1 MMQSSGFG
9 KSRILYEV
17 AKKLAGPTTGLPG
30 SELFDSRFLYVR
42 GRNFE
47 RLSSFPAATP
57 QLSSFFFEFPNI
69 GDRLLMRWNTHA
81 QIGSRRRVSGSSC
94 SVWTLFRTQVSR
106 KVQLE
111 TQTVDGSL
119 GEHGG
124 QDGRVKVLFLA
135 IDEAESLLSRKD
147 GNDYLHL
154 FRRALRK
161 VNRELRGE
169 KLKVM
174 VFAVI
179 VDTTAPI
186 QLPLCAE
193 SSSRNILD
201 RETSLFPPF
210 VLTHTMD
217 VVLNHGQL
225 QQNLPF
231 YYKASVHEVD
241 PDRVWNTLVSM
252 GRPIWHSYA
261 TTDTKDP
268 KDVLILAATKLFG
281 GLGPFKKESYGSSS
295 LQGVAAL
302 LCRLGLRLQAR
313 SVFASQAVADFM
325 AILHY
330 VNYTGVHGDIGEV
343 VARILFV
350 LAMDA
355 SIMGDKEP
363 KSHRLR
369 GGSNCF
375 KGAPLRFRS
384 SLFKSRT
391 RAKGTKTI
399 YSRHS
404 AS

>member
-30 SELFDSRFLYVR
+30 SELFDSRFLSPRSSSSSQTLEIDYLCAGIRMLKLGVDEECLARAVR
-42 GRNFE
+42 FE
-47 RLSSFPAATP
+47 EGGEWKP
-57 QLSSFFFEFPNI
+57 QSPPVISQKI
-69 GDRLLMRWNTHA
+69 
-81 QIGSRRRVSGSSC
+81 
-94 SVWTLFRTQVSR
+94 
-106 KVQLE
+106 
-111 TQTVDGSL
+111 VDVK

-330 VNYTGVHGDIGEV
+330 VNYTYDAHISGYGRNPCWHSEQ
-343 VARILFV
+343 RTC
-350 LAMDA
+350 AMDA

>member
-81 QIGSRRRVSGSSC
+81 QIGSRRRVFEEGGEWKPQSPPVIS
-94 SVWTLFRTQVSR
+94 Q
-106 KVQLE
+106 KI
-111 TQTVDGSL
+111 VDVK

-330 VNYTGVHGDIGEV
+330 VNYTYDAHISGYGRNPCWHSEQ
-343 VARILFV
+343 RTC
-350 LAMDA
+350 AMDA

>member
-30 SELFDSRFLYVR
+30 SELFDSRFLSTTYALEYACS
-42 GRNFE
+42 NWE
-47 RLSSFPAATP
+47 STK
-57 QLSSFFFEFPNI
+57 
-69 GDRLLMRWNTHA
+69 
-81 QIGSRRRVSGSSC
+81 
-94 SVWTLFRTQVSR
+94 SVWLELFG
-106 KVQLE
+106 
-111 TQTVDGSL
+111 VDSISDSSIQESAVGDTNRRWVFGISFEEGGEWKPQSPPVISQKIVDVK

-330 VNYTGVHGDIGEV
+330 VNYTY
-343 VARILFV
+343 
-350 LAMDA
+350 DA
-355 SIMGDKEP
+355 HISGYGRNPCWHSEQ
-363 KSHRLR
+363 
-369 GGSNCF
+369 
-375 KGAPLRFRS
+375 
-384 SLFKSRT
+384 RT
-391 RAKGTKTI
+391 CGTRVI
-399 YSRHS
+399 HYS
-404 AS
+404 